1 MLRCGWGPSHSTCFW
16 LGLANPFGFPHP
28 DFYAQLDACA
38 LRPPREEAG
47 GSGRK
52 QLEAAGSRRKQ
63 ERKQESR
70 RHNFVLV
77 GGFAG
82 ALHGRHQAQQQWSA
96 KNMYEERD
104 AMGAPFFRRR
114 LHDGVG
120 EIFEMFDHER
130 WDAMG
135 RNYAKSYIPE
145 GMLQGALLGA
155 AGTMIA
161 RDRRFRL
168 PERPQ
173 PPPPRLLPPPPRQI
187 YIEILPQI

>member
-1 MLRCGWGPSHSTCFW
+1 MGILK
-16 LGLANPFGFPHP
+16 NM
-28 DFYAQLDACA
+28 
-38 LRPPREEAG
+38 
-47 GSGRK
+47 
-52 QLEAAGSRRKQ
+52 
-63 ERKQESR
+63 
-70 RHNFVLV
+70 LV

-135 RNYAKSYIPE
+135 RNYANNAMPGGAAI
-145 GMLQGALLGA
+145 GALLAG
-155 AGTMIA
+155 AGTLM
-161 RDRRFRL
+161 DRRMGSRRREI
-168 PERPQ
+168 PP
-173 PPPPRLLPPPPRQI
+173 PPPPRMPHPHGGGYGVPGAVAAPAA
-187 YIEILPQI
+187 

>member
-1 MLRCGWGPSHSTCFW
+1 M
-16 LGLANPFGFPHP
+16 GLLKNM
-28 DFYAQLDACA
+28 
-38 LRPPREEAG
+38 
-47 GSGRK
+47 
-52 QLEAAGSRRKQ
+52 
-63 ERKQESR
+63 
-70 RHNFVLV
+70 LV

-82 ALHGRHQAQQQWSA
+82 ALRSHHDAQQQWSA
-96 KNMYEERD
+96 KNMYEARD

-135 RNYAKSYIPE
+135 RNYARSYMPE

-155 AGTMIA
+155 AGTMVA

-173 PPPPRLLPPPPRQI
+173 PPPPRVPPRMPHPLGGGLGI
-187 YIEILPQI
+187 HGAVAAPAA